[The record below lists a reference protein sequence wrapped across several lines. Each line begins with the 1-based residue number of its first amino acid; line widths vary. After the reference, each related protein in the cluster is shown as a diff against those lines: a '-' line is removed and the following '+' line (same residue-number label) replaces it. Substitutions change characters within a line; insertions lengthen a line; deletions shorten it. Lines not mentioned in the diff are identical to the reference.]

1 MDLPEGYSLKAPEL
15 ADVPAI
21 AETLAAGDTYF
32 NGSPDTDENDIK
44 DDWVYEGF
52 DPSTDSWM
60 VVGPNGR
67 VAGYA
72 AVFKKNPGET
82 LEAYG
87 GVHPEER
94 GRGVGS
100 TLVRLIEERA
110 TSYMSEVDVNEIVVQ
125 HHVIGVDTAGIELFT
140 AMDHEVIRHT
150 WLMAIELD
158 DDLREFPCPDGV
170 EVRAFR
176 SGEERALHAMEQEA
190 FQDHWQFNP
199 ESYEVWLRRS
209 RESEAFD
216 PELWLVAT
224 VGDRLV
230 GASLSYVHAESG
242 YVDSLSVLREWRG
255 KGVAAHLLGRSF
267 RLLQERGLSR
277 ATLHV
282 DALNPTGATRLYER
296 VGMHVDRVYDLYA
309 RRVSRPH

>member
-1 MDLPEGYSLKAPEL
+1 MELREGYSVRAPGPD
-15 ADVPAI
+15 DVSAI

-44 DDWVYEGF
+44 EDWGYEDF

-60 VVGPNGR
+60 VVGREGR

-110 TSYMSEVDVNEIVVQ
+110 ASYMSEMDVDEIVLQ
-125 HHVIGVDTAGIELFT
+125 HHVIGVDKAGLALFT
-140 AMDHEVIRHT
+140 AMDYRVIRHM
-150 WLMAIELD
+150 WRMAI
-158 DDLREFPCPDGV
+158 DLGGDLHEFPCPDGIK
-170 EVRAFR
+170 VRTFKK
-176 SGEERALHAMEQEA
+176 GEEQAVHALEEEG
-190 FQDHWQFNP
+190 FQDHWQFSP
-199 ESYEVWLRRS
+199 QSYDVWLRRTL
-209 RESEAFD
+209 ESDAFD
-216 PELWLVAT
+216 PELWLLASD
-224 VGDRLV
+224 GDRLV
-230 GASLSYVHAESG
+230 GHSLSHLHLGEG
-242 YVDSLSVLREWRG
+242 YVDSLSVLRDWRG
-255 KGVAAHLLGRSF
+255 KGLAAHLLSRSF
-267 RLLQERGLSR
+267 ELFKQRGLST

-309 RRVSRPH
+309 RKVSRAR